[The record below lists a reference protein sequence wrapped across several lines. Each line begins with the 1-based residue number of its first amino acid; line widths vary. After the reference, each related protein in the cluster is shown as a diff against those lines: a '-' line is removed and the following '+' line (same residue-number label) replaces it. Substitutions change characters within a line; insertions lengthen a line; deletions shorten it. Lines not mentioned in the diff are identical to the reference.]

1 MSIEAVQERNTF
13 IELEPEFFYSTTSCT
28 GGNKYF
34 VDVCYEKVFNQ
45 ISRKTSTITKN
56 TYTEKMDTSSED
68 YYDLSEVSDFSLD

>member
-34 VDVCYEKVFNQ
+34 VDVCYEK
-45 ISRKTSTITKN
+45 KN
-56 TYTEKMDTSSED
+56 IV
-68 YYDLSEVSDFSLD
+68 LL